1 MNDSEALTLICIL
14 FSISTALAL
23 YEDRLRYKYQKKDR
37 YNTQRR
43 HDVDAEGNNDILG
56 HTFALREYI
65 DSVMRRKLDEN
76 SSYDGNYSVSI
87 KL

>member
-1 MNDSEALTLICIL
+1 MNDSKVLTLICIL

-43 HDVDAEGNNDILG
+43 YEDNNDILG
-56 HTFALREYI
+56 HSFALREYI